1 MFCGINPEPI
11 NTVFLH
17 KVLDPSVHRI
27 DNGGVLGIE
36 IEKRNRI
43 IAQPALLN
51 IGLVIVIGDETLSME
66 RRLGAKGLE
75 KGIVEGFG
83 GDIGSVGGVCDQARG
98 NIRK

>member
-11 NTVFLH
+11 NTIFLH
-17 KVLDPSVHRI
+17 KILDPSIHRI

-36 IEKRNRI
+36 IEKGDRI

-66 RRLGAKGLE
+66 RGLGAKRLE
-75 KGIVEGFG
+75 KGVVEGFWR
-83 GDIGSVGGVCDQARG
+83 DIGSVGGVC
-98 NIRK
+98 N